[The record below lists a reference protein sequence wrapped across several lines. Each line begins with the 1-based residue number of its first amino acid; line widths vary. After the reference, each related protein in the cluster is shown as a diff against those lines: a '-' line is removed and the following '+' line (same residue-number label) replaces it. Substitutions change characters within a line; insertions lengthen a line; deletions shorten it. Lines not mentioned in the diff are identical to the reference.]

1 MTTPESKRILQAL
14 GLDFSE
20 ISCLPNVFVGYAE
33 HYRNMVK
40 SWDIVAVRI
49 FTTAESPY
57 APIKVR
63 RNTYMAKG
71 TTVKTYCEKHGCDY
85 APEPRLR
92 VMGVRNL
99 ITGES
104 LIFDMDNMGQPQAED
119 IVASA
124 IEGKIVV
131 ANDATQTLA
140 WLSNTTGS
148 NYSDRPFFVVDPMLY
163 LRMFFSP
170 RITDMP
176 VVSEKTLFDKIG
188 AEVDWTP
195 YRYIAWMP
203 EFLDA
208 SLFKHAQSML
218 AGTDKLMR
226 WVAGDTFSRSNM
238 EALLTLDYARDADA
252 YIRGL
257 VGTHLR
263 GLTVHPKRLQK
274 VLTDSL
280 DACENAMTELLEAMP
295 ELAEFRPM
303 MANPD
308 FSPNAMFREAF
319 VAAIH
324 ERFHATLEGLSAA
337 DLKCA
342 DVPVAGMW
350 GTFIKTGKRYSYFA
364 RIFDAA
370 HEGRIY
376 PMPAINAVTGRV
388 SAKHPEILSLP
399 KAEDGEN
406 IIVPRPGSVF
416 LKFDFSQIEIR
427 IAAAIAVRAM
437 VAAGVPL
444 PDDGL
449 VAALRAHAD
458 IHHVTALATRGA
470 DKPLAAYFA
479 GERAADDDRKKA
491 KAVNFGL
498 LFGMGDTS
506 FVRYCL
512 TNFDVDVTMSQA
524 AIFRAAWYKAYPE
537 LEFWHR
543 VTRGQKKN
551 NHWVVRTLSNRPLIA
566 KTLTGAYNYACQATC
581 VDICARSFRYFESTP
596 SNIAKYVVGFKFD
609 EFTLEVPTFAA
620 PKIQPIVEECMT
632 RAANDFL
639 SVYEIPVG
647 EIGFSLQ
654 KEAEND

>member
-14 GLDFSE
+14 GID
-20 ISCLPNVFVGYAE
+20 ISDIACLPNVFVGYAE

-40 SWDIVAVRI
+40 SWDIVAIRI

-63 RNTYMAKG
+63 RKSYMAKG
-71 TTVKTYCEKHGCDY
+71 MTVKGYCENHGCDY

-92 VMGVRNL
+92 IMGVRNL
-99 ITGES
+99 ISGES

-119 IVASA
+119 IVAAA

-140 WLSNTTGS
+140 WLSNTTGD
-148 NYSDRPFFVVDPMLY
+148 NYSAKPFFVVDPILY

-170 RITDMP
+170 KIAAMP
-176 VVSEKTLFDKIG
+176 VVTEKTLFDKIG
-188 AEVDWTP
+188 LEVDWAP
-195 YRYIAWMP
+195 YQYIAWMP
-203 EFLDA
+203 EYLDA
-208 SLFKHAQSML
+208 TLFKYAQRML
-218 AGTDKLMR
+218 EGTDKLMR
-226 WVAGDTFSRSNM
+226 WVAGKTFSRANM
-238 EALLTLDYARDADA
+238 EALLTLDYACDADA

-263 GLTVHPKRLQK
+263 GLTLHQKRLQK
-274 VLTDSL
+274 VLTNSL
-280 DACENAMTELLEAMP
+280 DDCETALTELLEAMP
-295 ELAEFRPM
+295 ELAEFRPL

-308 FSPNAMFREAF
+308 FSPNADFREAF
-319 VAAIH
+319 VTAIH
-324 ERFHATLEGLSAA
+324 ERFNATLAGLSAA

-350 GTFIKTGKRYSYFA
+350 GMFIKAGKRYSYFS
-364 RIFDAA
+364 RIFDYA

-376 PMPAINAVTGRV
+376 PMPSINAVTGRV
-388 SAKHPEILSLP
+388 SAKLPEILSLQ
-399 KAEDGEN
+399 KAKEGES
-406 IIVPRPGSVF
+406 IIIPRPGSVF
-416 LKFDFSQIEIR
+416 LLFDYSQIEIR
-427 IAAAIAVRAM
+427 IAAALAVRALT
-437 VAAGVPL
+437 AAGVLIP
-444 PDDGL
+444 PDGL
-449 VAALRAHAD
+449 VAALQAHAD

-470 DKPLAAYFA
+470 DKPLGAYFEGA
-479 GERAADDDRKKA
+479 RASDDDRKKA

-498 LFGMGDTS
+498 LFGMGDAS

-512 TNFDVDVTMSQA
+512 TNYDVEVTISEA
-524 AIFRAAWYKAYPE
+524 AQFRTAWYKAYPE
-537 LEFWHR
+537 LEFWHKAI
-543 VTRGQKKN
+543 RGLKKN
-551 NHWVVRTLSNRPLIA
+551 NHWIVRTLSNRPLIA
-566 KTLTGAYNYACQATC
+566 KTITGAYNYACQATC
-581 VDICARSFRYFESTP
+581 VDFCARAFRYLEAAP

-609 EFTLEVPTFAA
+609 EFTLEVPEFAA
-620 PKIQPIVEECMT
+620 PKIRPIVEECMA